1 MAFSRSASNEAG
13 DDQRRDDAKNAAV
26 ARLQQVEAT
35 GIPCASLRDL
45 IGSEDIP
52 LAYLVQEQIVSARVT
67 DNNERVERKIGL
79 TSPAVQ
85 AQLKVDQPDFGTLL
99 HDMLVT
105 QAEPVAHD
113 RLLQPRIE
121 AEIAFVLGADIDD
134 LAPSLGTIAASIQFA
149 RPAFEI
155 VDSRIAGW
163 DITIADTVADNA
175 SSGLFVLGNAEV
187 SLSDFDPVAV
197 EMTMTQDGETVS
209 SGNGTDCLGN
219 PLIALQWLAHEW
231 RRASATRCVQARSSS
246 AAPSAR
252 WSLHGS
258 ARPITRHSPASVKSA
273 HSSAPPAHQEHQHE
287 FFEGGRHR
295 IGKYGHLH
303 C

>member
-1 MAFSRSASNEAG
+1 MSADDPGALVLETCGTHRATRSSGARNPALATGSSDRRMIYMAFSRSASNEAG

-67 DNNERVERKIGL
+67 DNNGRVERKIGL

-105 QAEPVAHD
+105 QAEPVAND

-121 AEIAFVLGADIDD
+121 AEIAFALGADIDD

-163 DITIADTVADNA
+163 DI
-175 SSGLFVLGNAEV
+175 
-187 SLSDFDPVAV
+187 
-197 EMTMTQDGETVS
+197 
-209 SGNGTDCLGN
+209 DC
-219 PLIALQWLAHEW
+219 
-231 RRASATRCVQARSSS
+231 
-246 AAPSAR
+246 
-252 WSLHGS
+252 
-258 ARPITRHSPASVKSA
+258 
-273 HSSAPPAHQEHQHE
+273 
-287 FFEGGRHR
+287 RHR
-295 IGKYGHLH
+295 RRQRFQRAFRTRQCRGISVRLRPCRGRDHNDPGRRDCVVRQRYSLPR
-303 C
+303 

>member
-67 DNNERVERKIGL
+67 DNNGRVERKIGL

-105 QAEPVAHD
+105 QAEPVAND

-121 AEIAFVLGADIDD
+121 AEIAFALGADIDD
-134 LAPSLGTIAASIQFA
+134 LALPRDHRRFDPI
-149 RPAFEI
+149 R
-155 VDSRIAGW
+155 
-163 DITIADTVADNA
+163 
-175 SSGLFVLGNAEV
+175 SSGVRDRRQPHRRVGHRLPTPSPTTLPAGFSYSAMPRYLCPT
-187 SLSDFDPVAV
+187 STLS
-197 EMTMTQDGETVS
+197 
-209 SGNGTDCLGN
+209 
-219 PLIALQWLAHEW
+219 
-231 RRASATRCVQARSSS
+231 RSRS
-246 AAPSAR
+246 
-252 WSLHGS
+252 
-258 ARPITRHSPASVKSA
+258 
-273 HSSAPPAHQEHQHE
+273 Q
-287 FFEGGRHR
+287 
-295 IGKYGHLH
+295 
-303 C
+303 